1 MAIQTKNKARFAMEG
16 FRVRRCNPDGTEVR
30 ADRMVGFSD
39 TVDITDVID
48 AAKKAKVKI
57 KAGAGAWQEK
67 EITFDTINVE
77 AFTESLATLDIGQYV
92 ASPSGAGKTYAD
104 QLEDMEEAA
113 ATDFDEDGIN
123 AALMGITPVSKSGSD
138 YTFDIEDV
146 LEVLAF
152 HTTNST
158 FKTQLAA
165 MISNAATIFS
175 SSTVVVTSESVP
187 EAIDPEK
194 LSVAQAVAIF
204 SSAGFTGIDVGVDTY
219 GQRLKLSTTLSDIQI
234 KGKLASALDFGQG
247 ITYSGLGSYW
257 LTYLND
263 ESISCALPNNM
274 KDKEEIDLEGAKG
287 GITRMVL
294 PAKRLGVSP
303 AIVFKYKN
311 DELTQLIQGGVWTP
325 PTDTKPGIYDPPA
338 SDAGG
343 SPMLTLDVFAP
354 LYSDGASQM
363 DQVIGMDRRLYHS
376 VTGIEGDVPM
386 EAKSWAQFA
395 YNMTATE
402 YTDEAGKKYPADRR
416 YEYDLTQWQAMN
428 FAAIGAAE

>member
-1 MAIQTKNKARFAMEG
+1 MIQAKNKARFAMEG
-16 FRVRRCNPDGTEVR
+16 FRVRRCNPDKTEVR
-30 ADRMVGFSD
+30 PDRIVGFSG
-39 TVDITDVID
+39 TVDITHVID
-48 AAKKAKVKI
+48 SAKKAAVKI

-67 EITFDTINVE
+67 EITFDSVAIEN
-77 AFTESLATLDIGQYV
+77 FTTSLATLNISQYV
-92 ASPSGAGKTYAD
+92 DDPSGAGETYVD
-104 QLEDMEEAA
+104 QLEDMESAA

-123 AALMGITPVSKSGSD
+123 AALKGRTPVSKSGTT

-152 HTTNST
+152 NTTNDT

-165 MISNAATIFS
+165 MVLGAGTIFS
-175 SSTVVVTSESVP
+175 VSTVSITSTSTSET
-187 EAIDPEK
+187 IDPEK
-194 LSVAQAVAIF
+194 LNVAQAAALF
-204 SSAGFTGIDVGVDTY
+204 SQAGFAGVEAGVDTY
-219 GQRLKLSTTLSDIQI
+219 GQRLKLSTSLSDIQI
-234 KGKLASALDFGQG
+234 KGKLAAALDFGQG

-263 ESISCALPNNM
+263 ETISCALPNTT

-287 GITRMVL
+287 GITRMVI

-303 AIVFKYKN
+303 AIVYKYKN
-311 DELTQLIQGGVWTP
+311 DELTQVIQGGEWTP
-325 PTDTKPGIYDPPA
+325 PTDTEPGIYDPPA

-343 SPMLTLDVFAP
+343 SPMLILDVFAP
-354 LYSDGASQM
+354 LYADGASQM
-363 DQVIGMDRRLYHS
+363 DQVIGIDRRLFRA

-402 YTDEAGKKYPADRR
+402 YTDETGKKYPSDRR
-416 YEYDLTQWQAMN
+416 FEYDITEWQKLN
-428 FAAIGAAE
+428 FAGIGS

>member
-1 MAIQTKNKARFAMEG
+1 MEG

-30 ADRMVGFSD
+30 PDRMVGFSG
-39 TVDITDVID
+39 TVDITKVID
-48 AAKKAKVKI
+48 AEKKAAVKI

-67 EITFDTINVE
+67 ELDFTSANVE
-77 AFTESLATLDIGQYV
+77 GFTTSLATLNISQYV
-92 ASPSGAGKTYAD
+92 ASPSGAGETYVE
-104 QLEDMEEAA
+104 QLEDMESAA
-113 ATDFDEDGIN
+113 ETDFDEDGIN
-123 AALMGITPVSKSGSD
+123 AALKGITPVSKSGND
-138 YTFDIEDV
+138 YTFNIVDI

-152 HTTNST
+152 NTTNAT

-165 MISNAATIFS
+165 MVSDADTIFS
-175 SSTVVVTSESVP
+175 VSTVSITSAP
-187 EAIDPEK
+187 ITEAIDPEK
-194 LSVAQAVAIF
+194 LNVAQAVALF
-204 SSAGFTGIDVGVDTY
+204 SSAGFTGVDVGVDTY

-234 KGKLASALDFGQG
+234 KGAVAAALDFGQG

-257 LTYLND
+257 LTYLDD
-263 ESISCALPNNM
+263 ESISCALPNDM

-311 DELTQLIQGGVWTP
+311 DELTQAIQGGVWTP
-325 PTDTKPGIYDPPA
+325 PTDTEPGIYDPPA

-354 LYSDGASQM
+354 LYADGASQM
-363 DQVIGMDRRLYHS
+363 DQVIGIDRRLFHA
-376 VTGIEGDVPM
+376 VTGVEGDVPM

-402 YTDEAGKKYPADRR
+402 YTDETGKKYPADRR
-416 YEYDLTQWQAMN
+416 YEYDITQWRGLDIAGIGQA
-428 FAAIGAAE
+428 A